1 MKRMTYVHLRGEV
14 ERSKSS
20 LPRNGLGQRR
30 VKGS

>member
-1 MKRMTYVHLRGEV
+1 MKRMTYVHLRGEA
-14 ERSKSS
+14 ERSKNG